1 MLIAV
6 GEMENSRRAKGVL
19 RNVPGHVELEIVEH
33 AR

>member
-6 GEMENSRRAKGVL
+6 GEMENLRRAKGVL
-19 RNVPGHVELEIVEH
+19 YNVPGHIELEIVGH